1 MLLSKDKFNS
11 LVFQRTRIGELFTLL
26 HSVKLHFKYS
36 FDEKKLGEDKD
47 KMFYFLTKN
56 YHIVEKALALQ
67 APRFGFAKLKIL
79 KIMKVTEHY
88 VTRYGESDF
97 TLTVRETIRS
107 YSKFHSEAN
116 QVLDE
121 DFQIAIDKFI
131 EEKTGYGGTKNIT
144 LSNMRHLSLE
154 DYRNFVECRHSIRDF
169 SSQPADEKLIFAAID
184 TAKNTPS
191 VCNRQGWHI
200 HYYSERE
207 IINEILSYQNGNSGF
222 TNCID
227 KLIIVTGV
235 SKAFTHYE
243 HNQLFVDGGLISM
256 NIMLSLHSA
265 GLGTCPLN
273 TCMSF
278 LKEERLKILAGI
290 PPHERLIMIIAI
302 GSLKEKFK
310 VACSSKMNLEK
321 SLTIH

>member
-1 MLLSKDKFNS
+1 MLWLKVKFNS
-11 LVFQRTRIGELFTLL
+11 LVFQRTRIGELITLL
-26 HSVKLHFKYS
+26 HSMALHFKYS
-36 FDEKKLGEDKD
+36 FDEKRLGTDKD

-56 YHIVEKALALQ
+56 YHIVEKALALP

-79 KIMKVTEHY
+79 KIINITEQY
-88 VTRYGESDF
+88 VTRYGECEF

-116 QVLDE
+116 QALE
-121 DFQIAIDKFI
+121 ENFQTAINKFI
-131 EEKTGYGGTKNIT
+131 ESKTGYGGTKT
-144 LSNMRHLSLE
+144 VSLSNMKNLSLDE
-154 DYRNFVECRHSIRDF
+154 YRHFVECRHSIRDF
-169 SSQPADEKLIFAAID
+169 SSSPVDEKLIFAAID
-184 TAKNTPS
+184 AAKNTPS

-207 IINEILSYQNGNSGF
+207 KINELLSYQNGNAGF
-222 TNCID
+222 TDCID

-235 SKAFTHYE
+235 TKAFTRYE
-243 HNQLFVDGGLISM
+243 HNQLFVDGGLICM

-278 LKEERLKILAGI
+278 LSEDRLKTLAGI
-290 PPHERLIMIIAI
+290 APYERLIMMVAI
-302 GSLKEKFK
+302 GSLKDEFK
-310 VACSSKMNLEK
+310 VACSSKMNIEQ